1 MLLRQLFEQQLNEAQ
16 LSDITIGFEIECVID
31 GDMIKVYND
40 LAKKYNVDG
49 GSDSSIQPNTV
60 YGNEIGMEFRIG
72 ALAEGGQM
80 AATPANIMTCAN
92 FVHDIFKLGAY
103 TNRTCGMHAHFGL
116 GPITKMSTVESSW
129 VAVMMLQS
137 PLFEQLYTT
146 YKGQNL
152 YDNDYANVRTVKD
165 SVDEIVH
172 MAQQMKGEGEDKEEI
187 VEYLFDNLFN
197 RDEFEKYSALF
208 PHGQG
213 TLEWRGLRGV
223 LNDKRQNINY
233 ETILGF
239 FKLAL
244 SFARTVKMIMNKYN
258 ELSIAGVKMRDLQ
271 EHGASYGIEKQQ
283 EVKSNIIP
291 LIKVSGLNNGMQKI
305 FINHFSKQLQQPK
318 YKKQYWARANS
329 VFKNDLR
336 FAAPVLNYFYDKFK
350 QYDLSIKEDYLVSA
364 EFPIVAKEFI
374 RREDIV
380 IDDIWRKGRDFGIL
394 LSFVFRHCNFIAKD
408 LSFFE
413 NHGRMFFRVPT
424 IDETNKIIVKDEKDE
439 AKLDK
444 VLAMVTPKN
453 KRFMEVRRFV
463 EIDPSKFT
471 DI

>member
-1 MLLRQLFEQQLNEAQ
+1 MLLRQIFEQQLNEAQ

-72 ALAEGGQM
+72 ALAQGGQM
-80 AATPANIMTCAN
+80 AATPQNIMTCAN

-116 GPITKMSTVESSW
+116 GPITKMSTVDTSW
-129 VAVMMLQS
+129 VTVMMLTS

-152 YDNDYANVRTVKD
+152 YDNDYASVQTVKD

-172 MAQQMKGEGEDKEEI
+172 MAQEMKGEGEDKEEI
-187 VEYLFDNLFN
+187 VEYLFNNLFR

-223 LNDKRQNINY
+223 LNAKRQDINY

-244 SFARTVKMIMNKYN
+244 NFARTIKMLINKFD
-258 ELSIAGVKMRDLQ
+258 ELSIAGVKMKDLQ
-271 EHGASYGIEKQQ
+271 EYGARYGLEQQ
-283 EVKSNIIP
+283 KETKSNIIP
-291 LIKVSGLNNGMQKI
+291 YIKTSGLNEGMQKI
-305 FINHFSKQLQQPK
+305 FITYFAKQLKQPK
-318 YKKQYWARANS
+318 YKREYWNRAKS

-336 FAAPVLNYFYDKFK
+336 AAAPSLNYIYDRFN
-350 QYDLSIKEDYLVSA
+350 QYGLSIKEDYLVSA
-364 EFPIVAKEFI
+364 EFPIVVKEFI
-374 RREDIV
+374 RKEDIV
-380 IDDIWRKGRDFGIL
+380 IDDEWRKARDLGVRL
-394 LSFVFRHCNFIAKD
+394 RAVFKHCNLIAKYMPYFGD
-408 LSFFE
+408 
-413 NHGRMFFRVPT
+413 HGRMLFGSI
-424 IDETNKIIVKDEKDE
+424 IDDSNKIIVKDEKDYQ
-439 AKLDK
+439 KLDSE
-444 VLAMVTPKN
+444 LAMVTPRN
-453 KRFMEVRRFV
+453 RSFMDVRRNV